1 MRGAAQ
7 QRDAADEARP
17 NQSLA
22 ADPECSTDK
31 PGGNA
36 IVNRSI
42 CRLILLCVAASC
54 PGSAGAAE
62 GRETIASRLVGH
74 WSLMS
79 VEVVT
84 GEETEYPL
92 GRDISGVITYDA
104 ARHMAVQIM
113 QANRP
118 LFASAD
124 QATGTPA
131 ELSAAVKGYIAYF
144 GTYSVDEDARVVT
157 HQLTGSLFPNWVG
170 TSQRRSVM
178 LEGDKLT
185 LSSQPIV
192 FEGKQRVFRIV
203 WKR

>member
-1 MRGAAQ
+1 
-7 QRDAADEARP
+7 
-17 NQSLA
+17 
-22 ADPECSTDK
+22 
-31 PGGNA
+31 
-36 IVNRSI
+36 VNRSI
-42 CRLILLCVAASC
+42 RRLILLCVAASC
-54 PGSAGAAE
+54 PGGAGAAE
-62 GRETIASRLVGH
+62 GRGTIASRLVGH

-92 GRDISGVITYDA
+92 GRDVSGVITYDA
-104 ARHMAVQIM
+104 TRHMAVQIM

-118 LFASAD
+118 LFASGD
-124 QATGTPA
+124 QAAGTPA
-131 ELSAAVKGYIAYF
+131 ELSAAVKGYVAYF

-192 FEGKQRVFRIV
+192 FAGKQRVFRIV